1 MSSRRFVI
9 PDVHGCARTLR
20 RLVEEVLV
28 LEKADC
34 LYLLGDYID
43 RGPRSRE
50 VLDILMALP
59 EEGYQ
64 VYPLRG
70 NHEEMFITA
79 RDSDAA
85 FRLWI
90 LNGGYATLDSF
101 KVQKIGDIPSRY
113 REFLQGLP
121 YHIPLDDFILV
132 HGGLNFQ
139 CADPFADTEAMI
151 WERSS
156 EVDRERIGGRR
167 VICGHTPHSLNVIRK
182 SLAADLIML
191 DNGCVYPQPE
201 MGNLTALELDT
212 MTLHIQPNID

>member
-1 MSSRRFVI
+1 MTQTPCVSFRCPASVPLCLKNSITFPVYLREHDGIKWAMASRRFVI

-34 LYLLGDYID
+34 LYLLGDYIA

-50 VLDILMALP
+50 VLDILLALP

-64 VYPLRG
+64 VSPLRG

-90 LNGGYATLDSF
+90 LNGGYA
-101 KVQKIGDIPSRY
+101 
-113 REFLQGLP
+113 
-121 YHIPLDDFILV
+121 
-132 HGGLNFQ
+132 
-139 CADPFADTEAMI
+139 
-151 WERSS
+151 
-156 EVDRERIGGRR
+156 
-167 VICGHTPHSLNVIRK
+167 
-182 SLAADLIML
+182 
-191 DNGCVYPQPE
+191 
-201 MGNLTALELDT
+201 
-212 MTLHIQPNID
+212 